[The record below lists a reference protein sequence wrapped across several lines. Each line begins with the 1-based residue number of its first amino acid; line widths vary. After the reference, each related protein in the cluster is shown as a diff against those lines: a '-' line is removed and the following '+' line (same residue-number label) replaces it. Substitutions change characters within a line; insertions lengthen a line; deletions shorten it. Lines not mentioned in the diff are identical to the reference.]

1 MWSGSETSILAGRRF
16 TLVFAGLVASGL
28 IFLMYVLGG
37 AASAQDGGG
46 GGGVNIQAGD
56 CSQIQIIFIQ
66 FLDDDGTTTDGTTTD
81 GTTTDGTTTDGTT
94 TDGTTTDGTTAD
106 DVIDDTIPKDKTLPD
121 TGGGLSLLVPAAAL
135 LALLV
140 NGAAI
145 GLFVRRR

>member
-1 MWSGSETSILAGRRF
+1 MPELYFSPGGGVMWSRTNGSILTGRRF
-16 TLVFAGLVASGL
+16 TVVFAGLVSSGL

-37 AASAQDGGG
+37 AAFAQDDGGG
-46 GGGVNIQAGD
+46 TGGVNIEGNN
-56 CSQIQIIFIQ
+56 CSQIHVIFIQ
-66 FLDDDGTTTDGTTTD
+66 FLDD
-81 GTTTDGTTTDGTT
+81 DGTT

-121 TGGGLSLLVPAAAL
+121 TGGSSLLVPAAAL
-135 LALLV
+135 LALLI